1 MKLESRIA
9 RTRALLD
16 HALALAAA
24 QTSQEKIGAC
34 LVGDDAEA
42 GHVVIRC
49 SFDLTTEM
57 LKSIRTAGFVAS
69 GRTVKRPRKF
79 ADGENV
85 ALDAA
90 RELAR
95 WLNSAI

>member
-1 MKLESRIA
+1 
-9 RTRALLD
+9 
-16 HALALAAA
+16 
-24 QTSQEKIGAC
+24 
-34 LVGDDAEA
+34 
-42 GHVVIRC
+42 VIRC

-79 ADGENV
+79 VDGENV